1 MADKADIASEVI
13 EAHLEQVL
21 ATWPQRVEIR
31 GFVLLECEDCGHEI
45 PQARRKAAPWA
56 VTCVECQGIREMKTK
71 QRR

>member
-1 MADKADIASEVI
+1 MADNADIANEVI
-13 EAHLEQVL
+13 EVRLEQML
-21 ATWPQRVEIR
+21 ATWPERVEIR

-56 VTCVECQGIREMKTK
+56 VTCVECQGIREKRAA